1 MADEKV
7 LAVKLAFKAG
17 GYKQEIKAINQNTK
31 VLKSEFDKAKAG
43 SEDFENS
50 LEGQK
55 AKLKLVAGEL
65 QNSKEKLNIYNAQ
78 MKKCKDTLEVA
89 TKAFDEQQKEV
100 ESLKNQ
106 IKDYSSAYGAT
117 SQVVKKLE
125 QNLKDAEKA
134 LESKRRAVVNAD
146 SSLTSMKITINKTEA
161 DISKLSSEFK
171 KVEGEI
177 SEFGKEAS
185 YSEKVLDSFKE
196 NIEGT
201 TDEVIQFGAH
211 MSELGQGVMDVGEKV
226 GETGNKILDSFGGAI
241 EKADSFNSSMNDLRA
256 KTGAVAE
263 DMEELTKVTENV
275 YNNNFGE
282 SFDDAAEA
290 VATVNKY
297 LWLTGDDLQRATEKA
312 YGLKDTFGYDIAESI
327 RSVDMLMDTFGLT
340 SDEAFNLIVQ
350 GAQNGLDFSG
360 EMLDTINEYSV
371 QFKKAGLGA
380 EDMFNILYDGSQL
393 GAWNLDK
400 VGDAVKEF
408 NIRLTDGSNTTKEAL
423 SKLGMNAEDVANTM
437 SQGGDKAKE
446 TYDSIIKKIA
456 EMDDAQQQ
464 NLVGVGLFGTMWEDL
479 GPGVITELNFVSDAF
494 NKTYESADELNEIK
508 YDNFSSATGS
518 LKRTIETG
526 ILKPIGESLL
536 PFLNNLIPQIQGV
549 VDKLK
554 VWIQENPKIASTI
567 TIIVGIIGGLLAI
580 IGPIITTIG
589 MLVIA
594 LGAMSTAFAAAGGVA
609 AFFSASILPIITV
622 IGAVIGVVA
631 TLAMAIYSNWE
642 GIKQATIQLI
652 ETCRPQF
659 EAFRDSFNNL
669 WQAIKS
675 IYETVIKPLFY
686 MIGSV
691 IQYCIEFVTPIIQRL
706 LPVFTS
712 VFNAISSFWNSIGK
726 PVFSAIISIIQTI
739 GKIVKPIFDTFR
751 DTICR
756 NMDAV
761 LKPIQWVIDKLSELF
776 GWIGDVGSKIGG
788 FLDKINPFKS
798 IDMNANINT
807 NSEEL
812 GKAVRSKSVLNNIAL
827 SGSYYQPEARASKN
841 IGGMIQG
848 SNAFSKAIG
857 VRENSS
863 NNGLINDFD
872 IKSMQDMF
880 GKMIEL
886 LSIQN
891 SLIEQNKPAFYLDSE
906 ELSNKLDAVSGT
918 NMMLYGRFN

>member
-65 QNSKEKLNIYNAQ
+65 QNSKEKLNIYNTQ

-117 SQVVKKLE
+117 SPVVKKLE

-134 LESKRRAVVNAD
+134 LESKRRAVINAD
-146 SSLTSMKITINKTEA
+146 SSLTGMKITINKTEA
-161 DISKLSSEFK
+161 DISKLSSEIRK
-171 KVEGEI
+171 IEGEI

-226 GETGNKILDSFGGAI
+226 GETGKKILDSFGGAI

-256 KTGAVAE
+256 KTGAAAE

-282 SFDDAAEA
+282 SFEEAAES

-297 LWLTGDDLQRATEKA
+297 LWLTGDELQRTTEKA

-371 QFKKAGLGA
+371 QFEKAGLEA
-380 EDMFNILYDGSQL
+380 EDMFNILFDGAQS

-423 SKLGMNAEDVANTM
+423 SKLGMNADDVANTM
-437 SQGGDKAKE
+437 SEGGDKAKE

-494 NKTYESADELNEIK
+494 NRTYDSAGELNEIK
-508 YDNFSSATGS
+508 YDNLSSATGS

-526 ILKPIGESLL
+526 LLKPIGESLL
-536 PFLNNLIPQIQGV
+536 PLLNNLIPQIQGV

-554 VWIQENPKIASTI
+554 SWIQENPKIASAI
-567 TIIVGIIGGLLAI
+567 TIIIGVIGGLLAI

-589 MLVIA
+589 MLVIS

-609 AFFSASILPIITV
+609 AFFSASILPVITV

-669 WQAIKS
+669 WQVIKS
-675 IYETVIKPLFY
+675 IYETVIKPLFK
-686 MIGSV
+686 MIGQV

-712 VFNAISSFWNSIGK
+712 VFNAISSFWNNIGK

-739 GKIVKPIFDTFR
+739 GTVVKPIFDTFR
-751 DTICR
+751 DVICGA
-756 NMDAV
+756 MDAV

-776 GWIGDVGSKIGG
+776 GWVGDVGSKIGG

-798 IDMNANINT
+798 IDINANINP

-812 GKAVRSKSVLNNIAL
+812 AGVARSKSILTNTAL
-827 SGSYYQPEARASKN
+827 SGAYYQPQTRSSKN
-841 IGGMIQG
+841 IGTMIQS

-857 VRENSS
+857 GNDKFDSNDISS
-863 NNGLINDFD
+863 FNM
-872 IKSMQDMF
+872 KPMEDMF
-880 GKMIEL
+880 RKMIEL
-886 LSIQN
+886 LSVQN
-891 SLIEQNKPAFYLDSE
+891 SLIEKNKPVFNLDGE
-906 ELSNKLDAVSGT
+906 ELSNKLDAIGGT